1 MTSLARLYNLAQKP
15 QYIANFKT
23 IHIELIVII
32 GATAMENLGKQIS
45 ERRKKLGLS
54 QEDLAE
60 ISGVSPRTINSV
72 ELGKA
77 NPSINVLNK
86 MVKPLGFVV
95 TLSERVSHE

>member
-1 MTSLARLYNLAQKP
+1 MPISTTK
-15 QYIANFKT
+15 IADFYW
-23 IHIELIVII
+23 
-32 GATAMENLGKQIS
+32 GYSMGNLGKQIS

-77 NPSINVLNK
+77 NPSINVLSK
-86 MVKPLGFVV
+86 MIKPLGFVV
-95 TLSERVSHE
+95 TLSERVTHE

>member
-1 MTSLARLYNLAQKP
+1 MPISITK
-15 QYIANFKT
+15 IADFYW
-23 IHIELIVII
+23 
-32 GATAMENLGKQIS
+32 GYSMENLGKQIS

-77 NPSINVLNK
+77 NPSINVLSK
-86 MVKPLGFVV
+86 MIKPLGFVV
-95 TLSERVSHE
+95 TLSERVTHE